1 MSEPKDTREVKR
13 HILGYGYTLEENMI
27 SEFKRLYPDIIL
39 KKVSADAPLEQTER
53 PTIDVSDYKD
63 KPGKALNPNSE
74 GFSFFR
80 AEPGFRADPGF
91 RAEPGFRPKY
101 KVPSGR
107 KVVSYTDI
115 DGLIRYKYAD

>member
-13 HILGYGYTLEENMI
+13 HILGYGYMLEENMI
-27 SEFKRLYPDIIL
+27 CEFKRLYPGIIL
-39 KKVSADAPLEQTER
+39 KKVCASEPLEQTER

-80 AEPGFRADPGF
+80 ADPGF
-91 RAEPGFRPKY
+91 RAESGFRPRY

>member
-13 HILGYGYTLEENMI
+13 HILGYGYMLEENMI

-39 KKVSADAPLEQTER
+39 KKVCASEPVEQTER

-80 AEPGFRADPGF
+80 AEPGFR
-91 RAEPGFRPKY
+91 PKY

-115 DGLIRYKYAD
+115 DGLIRYKYAE